1 MKCNKLIIFILI
13 VFFKTGN
20 VLSNENTFNVNNIEL
35 LKKPNI
41 SNSELAN
48 MAIKKGFKD
57 LTGKIL
63 LDKDKKKL
71 TSLKFEEV
79 KN

>member
-13 VFFKTGN
+13 VFKTGN
-20 VLSNENTFNVNNIEL
+20 VLSNENIFNVNNIEL
-35 LKKPNI
+35 LKKPDI

-71 TSLKFEEV
+71 TSPSLK
-79 KN
+79 